1 MLWDQATL
9 MQRAWRRGIHSACL
23 VLDPRSAMPDRW
35 VRLLGPLPSA
45 SARSAYSTCSRG
57 PWPVGHRS
65 HGLYNS
71 FVDSG
76 TVRRQRQRLLTT
88 HDAPSPAQ
96 EFDLGGGFHYSRVV
110 ITPWCFTRH
119 VWGARTF
126 RRFTLGEGFTATHTA
141 RAARS
146 ATGASSMLVLERL
159 ERTVRKRPC
168 RVRVVTEV

>member
-76 TVRRQRQRLLTT
+76 TVSRQRQRVLTT

-96 EFDLGGGFHYSRVV
+96 EFDLGGRVSLLAGRYYPMVFHATRVGRKNVSTLHLGGGFHRDS
-110 ITPWCFTRH
+110 H
-119 VWGARTF
+119 
-126 RRFTLGEGFTATHTA
+126 
-141 RAARS
+141 RAGS
-146 ATGASSMLVLERL
+146 ATGAGQAA
-159 ERTVRKRPC
+159 
-168 RVRVVTEV
+168 

>member
-76 TVRRQRQRLLTT
+76 TVSRQRQRVLTT

-96 EFDLGGGFHYSRVV
+96 EFDLGGGFHYSQVV
-110 ITPWCFTRH
+110 ITAMVFHATR
-119 VWGARTF
+119 VGRKNVS
-126 RRFTLGEGFTATHTA
+126 TLHLGGGFHRDSH
-141 RAARS
+141 RAGS
-146 ATGASSMLVLERL
+146 ATGAGQAA
-159 ERTVRKRPC
+159 
-168 RVRVVTEV
+168 

>member
-76 TVRRQRQRLLTT
+76 TVSRQRQRVLTT

-96 EFDLGGGFHYSRVV
+96 EFDLGGGFHYSQVV

-141 RAARS
+141 RAARPVPVRRRS
-146 ATGASSMLVLERL
+146 RASRLERL
-159 ERTVRKRPC
+159 GVSQTPVPRAGGD
-168 RVRVVTEV
+168 